1 MGFAGRLGIGV
12 TADGPADLG
21 LTAAFPAGVAF
32 LADERR
38 TNAFFA
44 VFFLA
49 AVFLRVVALVTGGFL
64 RFALVLPLAFFF
76 VGIWS
81 LLNKPSYR
89 LTLPT

>member
-1 MGFAGRLGIGV
+1 VGFAGRLGIGV

-44 VFFLA
+44 GFFLA